1 MLRSGRTEN
10 QISFTPVHVYHKQQ
24 PAMDAKVQQFVAVTG
39 STPQVAR
46 NMLEACAGNLDM
58 AINMH
63 LECGGGGGGGAG
75 DSVGGASGPSSAMGG
90 NASGAGPSSAPAT
103 EAVDSRTYE
112 EM

>member
-1 MLRSGRTEN
+1 MYTTR
-10 QISFTPVHVYHKQQ
+10 KQ
-24 PAMDAKVQQFVAVTG
+24 PAMDAKVKQFVAVTG

-63 LECGGGGGGGAG
+63 LECGGGGGGAG
-75 DSVGGASGPSSAMGG
+75 GNVGGASGAMYGAGG
-90 NASGAGPSSAPAT
+90 SVPAAGPSSAATT
-103 EAVDSRTYE
+103 EALDSRAYE